1 MILYNITKD
10 ILEDYKNILTLPT
23 QHLIALNDKSQ
34 DIEKYTEHF
43 ENLLNDLF
51 EGKNL
56 DYREQ
61 QVNDAKGFI
70 SNTGKKFKYIIN
82 TAFSLNQNID
92 IKLSEI
98 NNNLYKDIDTP
109 NKEQKQN
116 NKYRGP
122 SL

>member
-1 MILYNITKD
+1 
-10 ILEDYKNILTLPT
+10 LPT
-23 QHLIALNDKSQ
+23 QHLIALNNKSK
-34 DIEKYTEHF
+34 DIEYFTEHF

-51 EGKNL
+51 KGKNL
-56 DYREQ
+56 DYREE

-98 NNNLYKDIDTP
+98 SNNFYKDIDSPT
-109 NKEQKQN
+109 KEQKQD
-116 NKYRGP
+116 KGYSGP
-122 SL
+122 SFRM